1 MASSSLVRIAV
12 VGDVHGFW
20 NLGEDQKALQLLQV
34 IISIPSSSQ
43 KPFLL
48 YSHNPL
54 WLLNLILQPQLVL
67 FTGDFGEED
76 VPLVQSVAA
85 LPFPK
90 AVILGNHDAWH
101 TKKFSTLGD
110 EHVGYQRMDFPSL
123 KLSVVGGRPFS
134 HGGNKLHRDK
144 LLLKRYGVR
153 DMNASAGSICRAALG
168 TPEDHVVVILA
179 HNGPTGLGSQAEDIC
194 GRDWFDEGGDHGD
207 PDLEQA
213 LRQLK
218 ETTELSVP
226 LVVFGHMHKELEG
239 GKGNRKMVVE
249 DSDNKVL
256 YVNGAIVPRVIEI
269 NETPVG
275 AAEPESGGT
284 VRAFTLVE
292 ILDGKI
298 KKVVESWVQVTGS
311 VAKIVEDMTLFEDVT

>member
-1 MASSSLVRIAV
+1 
-12 VGDVHGFW
+12 
-20 NLGEDQKALQLLQV
+20 
-34 IISIPSSSQ
+34 
-43 KPFLL
+43 
-48 YSHNPL
+48 
-54 WLLNLILQPQLVL
+54 
-67 FTGDFGEED
+67 
-76 VPLVQSVAA
+76 
-85 LPFPK
+85 
-90 AVILGNHDAWH
+90 
-101 TKKFSTLGD
+101 
-110 EHVGYQRMDFPSL
+110 MDFPSL

-144 LLLKRYGVR
+144 LLEKRYGVR

-194 GRDWFDEGGDHGD
+194 GRDWFDEGVDHGDHGD

-269 NETPVG
+269 IETPVG
-275 AAEPESGGT
+275 AAESESGGT

-298 KKVVESWVQVTGS
+298 KKVVESWVQVTGG
-311 VAKIVEDMTLFEDVT
+311 VAKIVEEMTLFEDVT

>member
-1 MASSSLVRIAV
+1 MASSSLVRIAI
-12 VGDVHGFW
+12 VGDIHGFW
-20 NLGEDQKALQLLQV
+20 SLDEDQKALQL
-34 IISIPSSSQ
+34 
-43 KPFLL
+43 
-48 YSHNPL
+48 
-54 WLLNLILQPQLVL
+54 LQPQLVL
-67 FTGDFGEED
+67 FTGDYGEEN

-101 TKKFSTLGD
+101 TQDLFKKRKGKQNGVQTQLDILGD
-110 EHVGYQRMDFPSL
+110 EHVGYRRMDFPSL

-134 HGGNKLHRDK
+134 RGGDQLFREK
-144 LLLKRYGVR
+144 LLKQRYGVL

-168 TPEDHVVVILA
+168 TPEDHVVLILA

-194 GRDWFDEGGDHGD
+194 GKDWSVEGGDYGD

-239 GKGNRKMVVE
+239 GKGNRKLVVQ
-249 DSDNKVL
+249 DSDNEIV
-256 YVNGAIVPRVIEI
+256 YVNGAIVPRVIET

-275 AAEPESGGT
+275 AAESESGGT

-298 KKVVESWVQVTGS
+298 KKVVESWVQVLGS
-311 VAKIVEDMTLFEDVT
+311 MAKIVDEQTLFEDVT

>member
-20 NLGEDQKALQLLQV
+20 NLGEDQKALQL
-34 IISIPSSSQ
+34 
-43 KPFLL
+43 
-48 YSHNPL
+48 
-54 WLLNLILQPQLVL
+54 LQPQLVL

-101 TKKFSTLGD
+101 TKKFSTKQNGVQMQLDVLGD

-144 LLLKRYGVR
+144 LLEKRYGVR

-194 GRDWFDEGGDHGD
+194 GRDWFDEGVDHGDHGD

-269 NETPVG
+269 IETPVG
-275 AAEPESGGT
+275 AAESESGGT

-298 KKVVESWVQVTGS
+298 KKVVESWVQVTGG
-311 VAKIVEDMTLFEDVT
+311 VAKIVEEMTLFEDVT